1 MNGFGGSYSGGGG
14 GGSSSG
20 GASQTDLTNET
31 AAREAA
37 DEALGV
43 RIDEEAAAR
52 TEGLELKADK
62 SDTYNMEQVD
72 ALVESSGSGGAT
84 QEQLDA
90 KQDKVY
96 AKIEVEDAAAEDIT
110 QYELGDLIKD
120 VQGIDHQLQDREEDG
135 VTVRAFYAVSGG
147 EVIQVFKPVETVV
160 TNETTII
167 DQAPEPAVTININYP
182 ESIKTTEVETEDN
195 EVVSEETE
203 VIGKRLEPYA
213 DLPDFPELSELPE
226 LQPYND
232 PEVVYS

>member
-1 MNGFGGSYSGGGG
+1 MPSSFNIFGNS
-14 GGSSSG
+14 GSSGSSG
-20 GASQTDLTNET
+20 VTDEQLTTET
-31 AAREAA
+31 EAREAA

-43 RIDEEAAAR
+43 RIDEEAVR
-52 TEGLELKADK
+52 TDEALELKADK

-72 ALVESSGSGGAT
+72 ALVESSGGGGAT

-182 ESIKTTEVETEDN
+182 ESIQTTEVETEDN

-213 DLPDFPELSELPE
+213 DLPDFPDFPEFPE